1 MRQINF
7 DDCTIIQA
15 LKRLLSHVRLPSNS
29 KMPNILHSFAVRF
42 WDQPYTI
49 KEQMISVNSVASLAF
64 TIITLDQNL
73 YDGID
78 QRKGIDQFLT
88 ENIGLNDG
96 ENFEE
101 AFLVEIYSIIARQS
115 IRTIFGKQ
123 SRFIFENPD
132 TADFLEIKKQGV
144 WVQRYYIY
152 SENCLYFFSENEPH
166 IPYGYIPLEHVS
178 RIQKGKDAFQ
188 LRSVD
193 KTVLIHV
200 LKIAPNGDYKIK
212 HKKEL
217 TFRSPKVEMWIEAIP
232 GKM

>member
-1 MRQINF
+1 MNF

-115 IRTIFGKQ
+115 IRTVFGKQ

-132 TADFLEIKKQGV
+132 TADFLEIKKSGV
-144 WVQRYYIY
+144 WQQRYYIY
-152 SENCLYFFSENEPH
+152 SEN
-166 IPYGYIPLEHVS
+166 
-178 RIQKGKDAFQ
+178 
-188 LRSVD
+188 
-193 KTVLIHV
+193 
-200 LKIAPNGDYKIK
+200 
-212 HKKEL
+212 
-217 TFRSPKVEMWIEAIP
+217 
-232 GKM
+232 